1 MKSRTPLFRYDQ
13 LLVVAL
19 ALLAAPQ
26 AQAQLYTGTN
36 STGFWNTSRWS
47 TATNGP
53 FSSSWTANSASL
65 FKAGTGTYTFTGAN
79 TSGQTVNVGN
89 ITLED
94 NVAVNFSGGSG
105 TLSGGGVVRT
115 ISVGSGSTLDFG
127 TQAFSTATGNGWIKT
142 GNGVLALAGA
152 AFTNGFTLDGGVV
165 VMRGVDAMGAGS
177 GNILTLSNGTVAA
190 SSTRVLANTK
200 YGGGIRIYGNITFG
214 ALTNVT
220 TLSSATAN
228 ISFANNV
235 DLGGSTR
242 TLTIGG
248 NGTYTFSGVMSNGG
262 LTVAAAPDATG
273 NLTLSGANTYTGKT
287 TINSG
292 TVVLSGSGTA
302 GATNSDLEVAGGLL
316 NLSAGTKT
324 NAAFTLAGGT
334 ITNGSLGAS
343 TYALNGGTMGANLN
357 SNAVTVGGNVTL
369 SGTIT
374 NGASVNIASGAL
386 TYSADN
392 RLGDNVTVTNNGGT
406 INMGGFSDTI
416 GAYNQVAGT
425 ITNGTVTAASYN
437 VQAGTVAA
445 NLSGSGAFTKS
456 GAGTA
461 TLSGN
466 SSYSGTTTVSD
477 GALIV
482 NGDQSTATGTVS
494 VASGAKLGGAGKL
507 GGAVS
512 VLGTLAPGNSIESLA
527 MGALSFST
535 GSTFAVELDSSVATS
550 VGADLVIASGNLSL
564 ESPGTITLTL
574 NDIAAT
580 PIAFAEGTT
589 FSLINYSGTW
599 NSGLFTLDAGTL
611 ANGATFA
618 FGLNTWTI
626 DYNAVSGGVNFM
638 DDQTPGSFVNIQV
651 VPEPSTYALIAL
663 SGVALAG
670 HVIRRRRR

>member
-79 TSGQTVNVGN
+79 NSGAVNVGN